1 MKRNAIKI
9 QPGSRTMPK
18 TAGLYGI
25 NRFNDPMWQAKKEIQ
40 PIISIQDEAVVVSV
54 DFALQGKKE
63 HTINLLQIQM
73 EDLAFHVQENGG
85 IVGHIKTSVEA
96 RETAVISVTL
106 DKADIRKGS
115 YEEIFGKF
123 TAIILL
129 MKPERIQELVED
141 MFKRITADQ
150 ENQQI

>member
-1 MKRNAIKI
+1 M
-9 QPGSRTMPK
+9 
-18 TAGLYGI
+18 
-25 NRFNDPMWQAKKEIQ
+25 
-40 PIISIQDEAVVVSV
+40 
-54 DFALQGKKE
+54 
-63 HTINLLQIQM
+63 INLLQIQM
-73 EDLAFHVQENGG
+73 ENLASHVQENGG
-85 IVGHIKTSVEA
+85 IVGHIKTSVEV

-129 MKPERIQELVED
+129 MEPERIQELVEN
-141 MFKRITADQ
+141 MFRRLTADQ